1 MKLTKIESYEIQ
13 AFAFRVMT
21 GYMAPGKDSSPLA
34 DEAPYEE
41 RCAAWDEWRN
51 KYAHCILAMLHG
63 FEALIDRDDEQEV
76 VTSLLAQLSAAK
88 DRIAELTP
96 VAGMDWRETMQRML
110 TRMNEACRWPAI
122 CDEARAVLSLAN
134 DATREPAAYLW
145 GGCLWRT
152 DEMGRG
158 RPGAVELYRAQTPL
172 TDADIT
178 ALLPIWQQGSW
189 TLPDYGRWVARA
201 VERAHGIKTSHN
213 LCLSC
218 GHSIDAHDRQ
228 YGCAEDGCDCETPND
243 QHNRPASAGPG

>member
-1 MKLTKIESYEIQ
+1 
-13 AFAFRVMT
+13 
-21 GYMAPGKDSSPLA
+21 
-34 DEAPYEE
+34 
-41 RCAAWDEWRN
+41 
-51 KYAHCILAMLHG
+51 
-63 FEALIDRDDEQEV
+63 
-76 VTSLLAQLSAAK
+76 
-88 DRIAELTP
+88 
-96 VAGMDWRETMQRML
+96 MDWRETMQRML
-110 TRMNEACRWPAI
+110 VRMEDAGHWPAV
-122 CDEARAVLSLAN
+122 CAEARAVLEAGN
-134 DATREPAAYLW
+134 DASRGPAAYLW
-145 GGCLWRT
+145 GGCLWST

-228 YGCAEDGCDCETPND
+228 YGCAEDGCDCETPNATSS
-243 QHNRPASAGPG
+243 PAAKQSGGMNG

>member
-1 MKLTKIESYEIQ
+1 MQ
-13 AFAFRVMT
+13 
-21 GYMAPGKDSSPLA
+21 
-34 DEAPYEE
+34 
-41 RCAAWDEWRN
+41 N
-51 KYAHCILAMLHG
+51 IL
-63 FEALIDRDDEQEV
+63 
-76 VTSLLAQLSAAK
+76 
-88 DRIAELTP
+88 
-96 VAGMDWRETMQRML
+96 WRETMQRML
-110 TRMNEACRWPAI
+110 TRMEETDRWPAI

-228 YGCAEDGCDCETPND
+228 YGCAEDGCDCETPNAKVSG
-243 QHNRPASAGPG
+243 RRAGACPCDGSC